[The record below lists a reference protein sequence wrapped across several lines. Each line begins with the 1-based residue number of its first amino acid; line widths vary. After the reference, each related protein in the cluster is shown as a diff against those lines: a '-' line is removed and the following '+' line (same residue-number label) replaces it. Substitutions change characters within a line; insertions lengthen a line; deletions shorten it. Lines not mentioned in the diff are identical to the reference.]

1 MEVKSEPP
9 ITCCYSRTGLT
20 GVVQEIIAFLAETVQ
35 PEKIFLLNHP
45 ALDGAG
51 ATGYV
56 DLLVVVPCRSHILFA
71 EHQGLVEF
79 SNLRS
84 HQVVCSL
91 HRSDAVRAAL
101 AQGHIHYSLSCTPDR
116 LVYDNGGS
124 PLPVTPMLLLQALRE
139 QATLKFEVGYGNA
152 LAFYGS
158 AQSCDH
164 ANIGMFML
172 HQAAEM
178 TYRAILLSLM
188 DKQLHT
194 HSIKALIKHSRR
206 CSPQFNSVFPRDTP
220 AEKQLV
226 HQLEEAY
233 LKARYEPGYSVSP
246 EARELLFGRVGKLLG
261 VTRQVFDGKVKSFFT

>member
-1 MEVKSEPP
+1 MAGKVESLGLCDHTRSV
-9 ITCCYSRTGLT
+9 LT
-20 GVVQEIIAFLAETVQ
+20 GVVREIIAFLAETVQ

-45 ALDGAG
+45 TLDGAG

-91 HRSDAVRAAL
+91 HRSDAVSAAL
-101 AQGHIHYSLSCTPDR
+101 AQGHIHYSLSCTPNR
-116 LVYDNGGS
+116 LVYNSGDS
-124 PLPVTPMLLLQALRE
+124 PLPVTPQHLLQALRE
-139 QATLKFEVGYGNA
+139 QATLKFEESYGKA
-152 LAFYGS
+152 LAFYVS
-158 AQSCDH
+158 AQSCAH
-164 ANIGMFML
+164 EVIGIFLL

-178 TYRAILLSLM
+178 AYRAILHSLM
-188 DKQLHT
+188 DKAPHT

-206 CSPQFNSVFPRDTP
+206 CTPQLYSVFPRDTP

-226 HQLEEAY
+226 HQLEDAY
-233 LKARYEPGYSVSP
+233 LKARYEPGYSISP
-246 EARELLFGRVGKLLG
+246 NVRELLFERVGKLLG